1 MIWDSPEGKAA
12 HTKISI
18 KGCGYE
24 QDLDCARYCV
34 GTALLGAQGSKVL
47 GESGSG
53 DVIATHGL

>member
-34 GTALLGAQGSKVL
+34 GTALLGAQARKYLGKVDQVT
-47 GESGSG
+47 S
-53 DVIATHGL
+53 